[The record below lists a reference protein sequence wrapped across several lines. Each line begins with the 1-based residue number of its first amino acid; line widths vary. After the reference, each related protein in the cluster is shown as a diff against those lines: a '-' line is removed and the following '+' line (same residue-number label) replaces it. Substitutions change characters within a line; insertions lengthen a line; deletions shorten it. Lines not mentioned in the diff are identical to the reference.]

1 LNEKGTG
8 LSISK
13 NLHMFISPH
22 LDDVALSCGGYLSRL
37 ADAGK
42 QVIIVTVATED
53 VPENF
58 SLSPMMKW
66 RHIIWRQ
73 GNSPFLVRRCEDISA
88 ASILGVQFEHFD
100 MLDAIYRCDRFDNPL
115 YPEKITKVPIQAL
128 DRVDFLPILCTKL
141 KKILSTWAGEQIQ
154 VYCPLGIGEHIDHII
169 VRSAVEEVFES
180 QKIIYYEDYPYI
192 AKLSSIQHPNEPS
205 NTFENW
211 KTIIVKLSS
220 GEIEARIAAVASY
233 ASQIPILFP
242 SKIQHVQNRISF
254 HLLKI
259 NLSIN
264 WPMSSKSSRQRIAS
278 SLTSYISRVGGER
291 YWFRNSK
298 QNPEI
303 KLIGINNEK

>member
-1 LNEKGTG
+1 

-13 NLHMFISPH
+13 NLHLFISPH

-58 SLSPMMKW
+58 PLSPTMKW

-73 GNSPFLVRRCEDISA
+73 GNSPFLVRRCEDILA
-88 ASILGVQFEHFD
+88 ASTLGVQFEHFD
-100 MLDAIYRCDRFDNPL
+100 MLDAIYRCDKFKKPL
-115 YPEKITKVPIQAL
+115 YPEKITKVPIQAQ
-128 DRVDFLPILCTKL
+128 DRIDFIPILCTKL
-141 KKILSTWAGEQIQ
+141 RNILSTWAGNQIQ
-154 VYCPLGIGEHIDHII
+154 VFCPLGIGEHIDHII

-180 QKIIYYEDYPYI
+180 QNIIYYEDYPYV
-192 AKLSSIQHPNEPS
+192 ANLSSIQLPNEPS

-211 KTIIVKLSS
+211 KTIIVRLSS
-220 GEIEARIAAVASY
+220 GEIEARIAAVESY
-233 ASQIPILFP
+233 TSQIPILFP
-242 SKIQHVQNRISF
+242 SKIQHLQNRISF

-264 WPMSSKSSRQRIAS
+264 WPMSLKNSHQRIAS
-278 SLTSYISRVGGER
+278 LLSSYISKVGGER

-298 QNPEI
+298 QNPEN
-303 KLIGINNEK
+303 KLIGINNE